1 MISFGSNLRG
11 NVKLTMVEGEPL
23 KSPCIWPQGGG
34 WGPSSGG
41 RWYLYPQQ
49 LIRKDVPKDGEEKE
63 GDEGEDDDPPGAL
76 FLQTLLVAA
85 QDQQAHADADHSPRQ
100 VCHKAGLRSGGG
112 QRRRETEPDCTTHL
126 WTHCRGKRGE
136 DIFVTSVS
144 AHYCSCEEI
153 ISTSKSTFWETYL
166 WRRAS

>member
-41 RWYLYPQQ
+41 RWYLYPQE
-49 LIRKDVPKDGEEKE
+49 LICKDVPKDGEEKE

-100 VCHKAGLRSGGG
+100 VCHKARLRSGGG

-153 ISTSKSTFWETYL
+153 IS
-166 WRRAS
+166 